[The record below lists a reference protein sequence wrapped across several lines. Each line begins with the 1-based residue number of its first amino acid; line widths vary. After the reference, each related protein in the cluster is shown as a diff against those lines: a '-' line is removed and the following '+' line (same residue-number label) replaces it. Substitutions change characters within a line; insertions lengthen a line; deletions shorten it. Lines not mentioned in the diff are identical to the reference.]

1 MTEGDDRTGFGTLA
15 ARVLLTV
22 AVLLLTLGLVVAY
35 TVTRG
40 FVNARERAAERASV
54 GMEQEI
60 SRRLLQQAQSE
71 AQASEARVL
80 AVGAAAR
87 LAATAW
93 TTLPLDAARTP
104 TLRRASN
111 GAWYDA
117 RANRTADVWM
127 PKGVALDDATWRD
140 LRETSNLDALFPAL
154 LPGDSDGVAIYFS
167 NTRSVTRY
175 YPPLGLHRVL
185 PPDLDISHQ
194 APFMSVRPE
203 SNPDRRLVWSPPYV
217 DDAGHGL
224 LVTASAPLYKDGA
237 FRGMIAVD
245 VGLNRLTTRLRG
257 LNPTPGGSAMLL
269 DRRGHVLAAPEG
281 VLTLLLG
288 RTPPTAPRALLELS
302 LVDDPESALR
312 DFKATFARGD
322 LGARAIDAHG
332 SQIVVTFAPLPTL
345 GWTLV
350 LVSPFDEVTATRR
363 DVATAIE
370 LDANRTLTFTGA
382 FLLAFFVVGLTV
394 TAFLAH
400 VGLLRP
406 VARLTRAA
414 RAVTAGNL
422 EVRVPPGRHDEL
434 GTLGAAFN
442 TMLDRLQARGRELRR
457 SEERYELAVRGSN
470 DGLWEWNLGADDVY
484 FSPRWKA
491 ILGYEDH
498 ELPNTLG
505 MWRDHLHPDEQ
516 ERVTALVD
524 AHLASGG
531 DLLEFEHRLRHKDG
545 SWRWVLSRGAT
556 SRDAAGRA
564 LRFAGSHTDITER
577 VEAFQ
582 LLERRVAERTRELE
596 AVLAVT
602 KDLTY
607 GANLRET
614 LDNLAR
620 SVVDVTGAVGAA
632 VLLDDDRR
640 DSKYGGS
647 HGLPPGFEAADAAL
661 ARDMKGRGMMEQTMQ
676 DRGPVVWR
684 DTRASALATPE
695 FAPLHPFMRDAPWD
709 TVVSVPLVYGAR
721 LLGTLAA
728 YYPQERDVN
737 DADMHLLQGIAGQAA
752 VAVENARLFADAG
765 DRAALQ
771 ERHKLARE
779 LHDSVSQALFGI
791 ALGGRTTLRLLERSP
806 EKAADSVKYML
817 SLAEAALAEMRA
829 LIFELRPESLE
840 QEGLSMALAKLAS
853 ALQAR
858 HGLEVSLDLGDE
870 PDLGID
876 AKVALLRIA
885 QEATHN
891 TVKHALASRVELRL
905 SQEGALVTLE
915 VHDDGAGFD
924 TSVAREGSLGQKTM
938 RERAVAVGGTCTV
951 TSSLGQGTLVRV
963 EVGARVPV

>member
-1 MTEGDDRTGFGTLA
+1 MRVGIGTLA

-22 AVLLLTLGLVVAY
+22 AILMLALGTIVAY

-40 FVNARERAAERASV
+40 FLSARDRAAERANV
-54 GMEQEI
+54 GMEHEI
-60 SRRLLQQAQSE
+60 SRRLLQQAESE
-71 AQASEARVL
+71 AQASETRLL
-80 AVGAAAR
+80 AVGETAR
-87 LAATAW
+87 LAANVWAN
-93 TTLPLDAARTP
+93 LPLDASRAP
-104 TLRRASN
+104 TLRRAAS

-117 RANRTADVWM
+117 RPNRAADVWL
-127 PKGVALDDATWRD
+127 PRGVTLDASTRRD
-140 LRETSNLDALFPAL
+140 VLETANLDALFPAL
-154 LPGDSDGVAIYFS
+154 LSEHSDGVALYFTNAQS
-167 NTRSVTRY
+167 MTRY

-185 PPDLDISHQ
+185 PPDLDIAHQ
-194 APFMSVRPE
+194 APFMNVRPE
-203 SNPDRRLVWSPPYV
+203 RDPARLLVWSPPYL

-224 LVTASAPLYKDGA
+224 LVTASAPLYKDGV

-245 VGLNRLTTRLRG
+245 VSLNRLTTRLRG
-257 LNPTPGGSAMLL
+257 LNPTRGGSAMLL
-269 DRRGHVLAAPEG
+269 DRKGRVLAAPEG
-281 VLTLLLG
+281 ALTLLLG
-288 RTPPTAPRALLELS
+288 RTPPKAPRELLRLS
-302 LVDDPESALR
+302 LVNDAESALR
-312 DFKATFARGD
+312 DLKDTFARGG
-322 LGARAIDAHG
+322 LGARVIDAHG
-332 SQIVVTFAPLPTL
+332 SSLVVTFAPLPTL

-350 LVSPFDEVTATRR
+350 LVSPLEEVTATRR

-370 LDANRTLTFTGA
+370 LDADRTLTLTGA
-382 FLLAFFVVGLTV
+382 FVLGFFVVGLTV
-394 TAFLAH
+394 TALLAH

-406 VARLTRAA
+406 IARLTRAA

-422 EVRVPPGRHDEL
+422 DVRVPARRRDEL
-434 GTLGAAFN
+434 GTLGDAFN
-442 TMLDRLQARGRELRR
+442 TMLERLQARGRELRR
-457 SEERYELAVRGSN
+457 SQERYELAVRGSN

-498 ELPNTLG
+498 ELANTLSS
-505 MWRDHLHPDEQ
+505 WRDQLHPDE
-516 ERVTALVD
+516 RDHVTRSVD

-556 SRDAAGRA
+556 SRDEAGRA

-577 VEAFQ
+577 VEAYR

-596 AVLAVT
+596 AVLAVM
-602 KDLTY
+602 KDLTF

-620 SVVDVTGAVGAA
+620 GVVEVTGAVAAA
-632 VLLDDDRR
+632 VLLDDQG
-640 DSKYGGS
+640 DSKYGGTF
-647 HGLPPGFEAADAAL
+647 GLPPGFEAADAEL
-661 ARDMKGRGMMEQTMQ
+661 ARRMKGRGMMQQTLH
-676 DRGPVVWR
+676 DGATVVWR
-684 DTRASALATPE
+684 GTRASALATPE
-695 FAPLHPFMRDAPWD
+695 YAPLHPFMRDAAWD
-709 TVVSVPLVYGAR
+709 TVVSVPLVYGGR

-728 YYPQERDVN
+728 YYPQDRDVN
-737 DADMHLLQGIAGQAA
+737 EADMHLVEGIAGQAA

-779 LHDSVSQALFGI
+779 LHDSVSQALYGI

-806 EKAADSVKYML
+806 EKAPDSVKYML

-891 TVKHALASRVELRL
+891 TVKHAGASRVELRL
-905 SQEGALVTLE
+905 WQEGSVVVLE
-915 VHDDGAGFD
+915 VHDDGMGFD
-924 TSVAREGSLGQKTM
+924 PGVARQGSLGQKTM
-938 RERAVAVGGTCTV
+938 RERATAVGGTCSV
-951 TSSLGQGTLVRV
+951 TSSLGRGTLVRV
-963 EVGARVPV
+963 EVGPRVLV